1 MGRSEELFERAVKR
15 IPGGVNSP
23 VRAYGAIGMAPRFIK
38 RADGCHIYDV
48 DDNCYVDYIDSWGPM
63 ILGHNFPEIREAV
76 VKACAEGLSFG
87 CATEI
92 EVEMAE
98 FICEHL
104 PHVEMVRMVNSGTEA
119 VMSAIRAAR
128 GYTGRDKIIKFAGC
142 YHGHSD
148 ALLVSAGSGV
158 MTSGVPDSAGVP
170 KGCTQDTMTAAYN
183 DLDSVKALLEQA
195 KGQVAAVIVEPV
207 AANMGVVA
215 PKKGFLEG
223 LRTLCDQHGTL
234 LIFDEVITGFRL
246 AFGGAAEYFGVTP
259 DMVTYGKIIGAGMP
273 VGAYGGRREIM
284 EMVSPAG
291 PVYQAGTLS
300 GNPIAMAAGLTQLK
314 YLYEHQ
320 EVYKDL
326 EEKGQFDGVLSE
338 LSQKNVD
345 LGMAGL
351 SPDPARADAM
361 EFSDLYYKGG
371 QSFVTV
377 KDKADQFKTL
387 EDANNKDYSI
397 GAQTGSIQLDLAN
410 ENTPDA
416 DIVSLPK
423 VTDLIT
429 ELLTGKMDG
438 AFIETAVAESY
449 QKNYP
454 DLEILFDVPYD
465 TEGSAIGVCKGNE
478 GLLKAVNAAIADAAM
493 ILSTVPIIHVRE
505 RTVPVNQH

>member
-170 KGCTQDTMTAAYN
+170 K
-183 DLDSVKALLEQA
+183 
-195 KGQVAAVIVEPV
+195 I
-207 AANMGVVA
+207 
-215 PKKGFLEG
+215 
-223 LRTLCDQHGTL
+223 R
-234 LIFDEVITGFRL
+234 
-246 AFGGAAEYFGVTP
+246 
-259 DMVTYGKIIGAGMP
+259 
-273 VGAYGGRREIM
+273 
-284 EMVSPAG
+284 
-291 PVYQAGTLS
+291 
-300 GNPIAMAAGLTQLK
+300 
-314 YLYEHQ
+314 
-320 EVYKDL
+320 
-326 EEKGQFDGVLSE
+326 
-338 LSQKNVD
+338 
-345 LGMAGL
+345 
-351 SPDPARADAM
+351 
-361 EFSDLYYKGG
+361 
-371 QSFVTV
+371 
-377 KDKADQFKTL
+377 
-387 EDANNKDYSI
+387 
-397 GAQTGSIQLDLAN
+397 
-410 ENTPDA
+410 
-416 DIVSLPK
+416 
-423 VTDLIT
+423 
-429 ELLTGKMDG
+429 
-438 AFIETAVAESY
+438 
-449 QKNYP
+449 
-454 DLEILFDVPYD
+454 
-465 TEGSAIGVCKGNE
+465 
-478 GLLKAVNAAIADAAM
+478 
-493 ILSTVPIIHVRE
+493 
-505 RTVPVNQH
+505 